1 MEHTF
6 SPPLTRTV
14 SSVSIA
20 PGPQAGERT
29 ALLAGDEEEGRYYV
43 QGAPGA
49 PLPPPLPIDPKRP
62 HTRWEV
68 FKTRTRYYIPSIYWI
83 PNYSASNLWGDA
95 AAGITVASIIIPQS
109 MSYATSLAKLDP
121 TTGLFAAAVPGFV
134 YALLGTSKHLNVG
147 PEAALSLLIGQAVDA
162 IRRGDPHEDVPAW
175 APLAASTIIT
185 FQVGMISFVLGMFRL
200 GFIDVILSRALQR
213 GFVTAVALVIMIE
226 QLVPM
231 LGLSRLQRELQ
242 PVTTVEKFF
251 FLMEYAWTKT
261 HVLTAAISLGCLSF
275 LILTRMIKTSLRK
288 KFPGIFYVP
297 EVFLL
302 VVLSTVLCEALGWG
316 DEGVAILGE
325 VHARGGGHLVANPLS
340 KRNLSYLTDTTSTA
354 LLMAVAGYID
364 SVVAAK
370 QNAARFG
377 YSISPNRELVALG
390 AGNLL
395 ASFFPGTMPGYGA
408 ITRSKI
414 NADCGSQSQMAS
426 LITSSLVILAI
437 VFLLPALHYLPMCVL
452 AAIIGLVVYSILA
465 EAPHDIRYYW
475 KSKAWVDFGLMLLT
489 FISTLFWSVEIGIVV
504 SVTVSLLLVVRESSK
519 TSLKILGRIPGT
531 NRWKPIDENPEAEED
546 IPGVLIVRV
555 RESLNFANAAQ
566 MKERLRRLELYGPS
580 KVHPSEEPSR
590 AQAEVIVF
598 HMADV
603 EHLDASA
610 AQVFAEMAN
619 TYQSQGVEIHFAHLR
634 EKQRRK
640 FKLAGYD
647 VPLDHSHQSV
657 SDAIR
662 VIEARTY

>member
-20 PGPQAGERT
+20 PAPQAGERT

-43 QGAPGA
+43 QGAPD
-49 PLPPPLPIDPKRP
+49 LKRP

-68 FKTRTRYYIPSIYWI
+68 FKTRIRYYIPSIYWI
-83 PNYSASNLWGDA
+83 PNYSTSSFWGDA

-134 YALLGTSKHLNVG
+134 YALLGTSRHLNVG

-213 GFVTAVALVIMIE
+213 GFITAVALVIMIE

-231 LGLSRLQRELQ
+231 LGLSSLQRELQ
-242 PVTTVEKFF
+242 PVTTVEKFL
-251 FLMEYAWTKT
+251 FLVEHAWTKT
-261 HVLTAAISLGCLSF
+261 HVLTAVISLSCLTSLV
-275 LILTRMIKTSLRK
+275 LIRMVKTSLRK
-288 KFPGIFYVP
+288 NFPGIFYVP

-302 VVLSTVLCEALGWG
+302 VVATTVLCEALGWG
-316 DEGVAILGE
+316 EKGVAILGE
-325 VHARGGGHLVANPLS
+325 VHARGGGQLLANPIS
-340 KRNLSYLTDTTSTA
+340 KRNLNYLKDTTSTA
-354 LLMAVAGYID
+354 LLVAVAGYID

-370 QNAARFG
+370 QNASRFG

-390 AGNLL
+390 
-395 ASFFPGTMPGYGA
+395 TVPGYGA

-414 NADCGSQSQMAS
+414 NADCGSQSQMSS

-475 KSKAWVDFGLMLLT
+475 KAKAWVDFGLMLLT
-489 FISTLFWSVEIGIVV
+489 FLSTLLWSVEVGIVV

-531 NRWKPIDENPEAEED
+531 NRWKPIDENPEAQED
-546 IPGVLIVRV
+546 IPGVLIVRL

-580 KVHPSEEPSR
+580 KVHPSEAPSR

-619 TYQSQGVEIHFAHLR
+619 TYLSQGVEIHFAHLR

-640 FKLAGYD
+640 LKLAGYD
-647 VPLDHSHQSV
+647 VPPDHTHQSV
-657 SDAIR
+657 ADAIR

>member
-6 SPPLTRTV
+6 SPPLTRDV
-14 SSVSIA
+14 SSVSLY
-20 PGPQAGERT
+20 PGPQASERT
-29 ALLAGDEEEGRYYV
+29 ALLAGDEEEGRFYV
-43 QGAPGA
+43 QEAPNA
-49 PLPPPLPIDPKRP
+49 PLPPPLPADLKRP
-62 HTRWEV
+62 HSRWEV
-68 FKTRTRYYIPSIYWI
+68 FKTRTRYYVPSTYWI
-83 PNYSASNLWGDA
+83 PNYSLDSLWGDA
-95 AAGITVASIIIPQS
+95 AAGITVASVSPEAIGNILIPQS

-134 YALLGTSKHLNVG
+134 YALLGTSRHLNVG
-147 PEAALSLLIGQAVDA
+147 PEASLSLLIGQAVDA

-213 GFVTAVALVIMIE
+213 GFITAVALVIMIE

-242 PVTTVEKFF
+242 PVTTIEKFL
-251 FLMEYAWTKT
+251 FLVEYAWSNT

-275 LILTRMIKTSLRK
+275 LILTRMMKTRLRK
-288 KFPGIFYVP
+288 HFPGIFYVP

-302 VVLSTVLCEALGWG
+302 VVFSTVLCEAVGWG
-316 DEGVAILGE
+316 DKGVAILGE
-325 VHARGGGHLVANPLS
+325 VHARRGTIFGNPVS
-340 KRNLSYLTDTTSTA
+340 KRNLTYLTDTTSTA

-395 ASFFPGTMPGYGA
+395 ASFIPGTIAGYGA

-414 NADCGSQSQMAS
+414 NADCGAQSQMAS
-426 LITSSLVILAI
+426 LITSSLVLLAI

-452 AAIIGLVVYSILA
+452 AAIIGLVVYSILV

-475 KSKAWVDFGLMLLT
+475 KAKAWVDFGLMLLT
-489 FISTLFWSVEIGIVV
+489 FVSTLLWSVEVGIVV

-531 NRWKPIDENPEAEED
+531 NRWKPIDENPEAQED

-566 MKERLRRLELYGPS
+566 MKERLRRLELYG
-580 KVHPSEEPSR
+580 
-590 AQAEVIVF
+590 A
-598 HMADV
+598 
-603 EHLDASA
+603 
-610 AQVFAEMAN
+610 
-619 TYQSQGVEIHFAHLR
+619 
-634 EKQRRK
+634 
-640 FKLAGYD
+640 
-647 VPLDHSHQSV
+647 
-657 SDAIR
+657 
-662 VIEARTY
+662 

>member
-20 PGPQAGERT
+20 PAPQAGERT

-43 QGAPGA
+43 ERGPGTPS
-49 PLPPPLPIDPKRP
+49 PLPLPADLKRP

-68 FKTRTRYYIPSIYWI
+68 FKTRTRYYIPSISWI
-83 PNYSASNLWGDA
+83 PNYSASSLWGDA

-231 LGLSRLQRELQ
+231 LGLSQLRRELQ

-251 FLMEYAWTKT
+251 FLLEYAWTKT
-261 HVLTAAISLGCLSF
+261 HVLTATISLGCLSF

-302 VVLSTVLCEALGWG
+302 VVLFTVLCEALGWG

-325 VHARGGGHLVANPLS
+325 VHARGGGQLVANPLS

-390 AGNLL
+390 AGNLM
-395 ASFFPGTMPGYGA
+395 ASFLPGTMPGYGA

-414 NADCGSQSQMAS
+414 NADCGAQSQMAS

-452 AAIIGLVVYSILA
+452 AAMCVNPTSALNHITDAYALISLYSIGLVVYSILA
-465 EAPHDIRYYW
+465 EAPHDIKYYW
-475 KSKAWVDFGLMLLT
+475 KAKAWVDFGLMLLT
-489 FISTLFWSVEIGIVV
+489 FVSTLFWSVEVGIVV

-580 KVHPSEEPSR
+580 KVHPSEAPSR

-603 EHLDASA
+603 EHIDAS
-610 AQVFAEMAN
+610 
-619 TYQSQGVEIHFAHLR
+619 
-634 EKQRRK
+634 
-640 FKLAGYD
+640 
-647 VPLDHSHQSV
+647 
-657 SDAIR
+657 
-662 VIEARTY
+662 